1 MRYRIRIEK
10 LDFEHNIICQSQAE
24 INDQQIKSMEKIH
37 NIDVLEETFK
47 QLLKQFREY
56 EQNQSR

>member
-10 LDFEHNIICQSQAE
+10 WDDDHNLLTQSQAE
-24 INDQQIKSMEKIH
+24 IPVLNQFELDQH
-37 NIDVLEETFK
+37 IDIIELHFE

-56 EQNQSR
+56 EQNQPR

>member
-10 LDFEHNIICQSQAE
+10 WDDQHNLLTQSQAVIPVFNE
-24 INDQQIKSMEKIH
+24 FELDQH
-37 NIDVLEETFK
+37 IDIIELHFK

>member
-1 MRYRIRIEK
+1 MKYSIRIEK
-10 LDFEHNIICQSQAE
+10 LDDKHEILIQSQAE
-24 INDQQIKSMEKIH
+24 IPVFNQYNLDQQIDIIELH
-37 NIDVLEETFK
+37 FK

>member
-10 LDFEHNIICQSQAE
+10 LDDEYNILHQSQAE
-24 INDQQIKSMEKIH
+24 IPVFNQYKFDQQIDIIELH
-37 NIDVLEETFK
+37 FK